1 MKMALCRR
9 IGQCIMTGMSKFDHP
24 AIQRRRRQPPSFQNP
39 MKTPYALL
47 VFIPAA
53 LLAILSLKGCY
64 TVDAGVVGVKTQW
77 GKIIGGPVEPGLTW
91 VNPIGGDLVK
101 YDCREQRLDLRMD
114 TYTKD
119 VQTATMSITVTYSID
134 RSKVADLHSEY
145 GRAYAERI
153 ITPTVVGITKDVI
166 GQWEADKLINGREQ
180 ATREIHQQVSGKLAS
195 TPVRLGMI
203 VLSNIDYS
211 DVFEKAIEAKQVAMQ
226 RAIESQ
232 NKTRQIEEEAR
243 QKVISAKAE
252 AESMQIRGDALKAN
266 PALVP
271 LEAVQK
277 WDGKAPST
285 LVVGGDA
292 SAMLQAR

>member
-1 MKMALCRR
+1 MKNTFAPLVLV
-9 IGQCIMTGMSKFDHP
+9 P
-24 AIQRRRRQPPSFQNP
+24 VV
-39 MKTPYALL
+39 LL
-47 VFIPAA
+47 V
-53 LLAILSLKGCY
+53 LLSLKGCY

-77 GKIIGGPVEPGLTW
+77 GKIVGGPVDPGLTW

-101 YDCREQRLDLRMD
+101 YDCREQRIDLRMD

-119 VQTATMSITVTYSID
+119 VQTATMSITVTYSVD
-134 RSKVADLHSEY
+134 RAKVAELHSEY
-145 GRAYAERI
+145 GQAYAEKI

-166 GQWEADKLINGREQ
+166 GQWEADRLINGREQ
-180 ATREIHQQVSGKLAS
+180 ATKEIWEQVGAKLAD
-195 TPVRLGMI
+195 TPVRLGMV

-232 NKTRQIEEEAR
+232 NKTKQIEEEAR

-292 SAMLQAR
+292 SALLQSK

>member
-1 MKMALCRR
+1 MGAM
-9 IGQCIMTGMSKFDHP
+9 FDAPFPSFP
-24 AIQRRRRQPPSFQNP
+24 ARRRAPTPRNPS
-39 MKTPYALL
+39 MKSSFAPLLL
-47 VFIPAA
+47 VPIV
-53 LLAILSLKGCY
+53 LLALLSLKGCY

-77 GKIIGGPVEPGLTW
+77 GKIVGGPVDPGLTW

-101 YDCREQRLDLRMD
+101 YDCREQRADLRMN

-119 VQTATMSITVTYSID
+119 VQTAAMDVTVTYSVD
-134 RSKVADLHSEY
+134 RSKVAELHSEY
-145 GRAYAERI
+145 GRAYVERI

-180 ATREIHQQVSGKLAS
+180 ATKEIHEQVAAKLVG

-266 PALVP
+266 PSLVS

-277 WDGKAPST
+277 WDGKAPAT

-292 SAMLQAR
+292 GALLQAR

>member
-1 MKMALCRR
+1 MKN
-9 IGQCIMTGMSKFDHP
+9 
-24 AIQRRRRQPPSFQNP
+24 AIAP
-39 MKTPYALL
+39 L
-47 VFIPAA
+47 VLVPVV
-53 LLAILSLKGCY
+53 LLALLSLKGCY

-77 GKIIGGPVEPGLTW
+77 GKIVGGPVDPGLTW

-119 VQTATMSITVTYSID
+119 VQTAQMSITVTYSLD
-134 RSKVADLHSEY
+134 RSKIAELHSEY

-153 ITPTVVGITKDVI
+153 ITPTVVGIVKDVI

-180 ATREIHQQVSGKLAS
+180 ATREIRQQVADKLAQ

-277 WDGKAPST
+277 WDGKAPAT

-292 SAMLQAR
+292 SALLQAK

>member
-1 MKMALCRR
+1 MK
-9 IGQCIMTGMSKFDHP
+9 QT
-24 AIQRRRRQPPSFQNP
+24 
-39 MKTPYALL
+39 YAP
-47 VFIPAA
+47 VGIFFAM
-53 LLAILSLKGCY
+53 LLAMMSLKGCY

-77 GKIIGGPVEPGLTW
+77 GKIVGGPVQPGLTW
-91 VNPIGGDLVK
+91 VNPVGGDLVK
-101 YDCREQRLDLRMD
+101 YDCREQRLDLQMD

-134 RSKVADLHSEY
+134 RSKVAELHSEY

-180 ATREIHQQVSGKLAS
+180 ATKEIREQVSGHLAE
-195 TPVRLGMI
+195 TPVRLGMVVI
-203 VLSNIDYS
+203 SNIDYS

-226 RAIESQ
+226 RAIEAQ
-232 NKTRQIEEEAR
+232 NRTRQIEEEAR

-292 SAMLQAR
+292 SALLQSK

>member
-1 MKMALCRR
+1 MGR
-9 IGQCIMTGMSKFDHP
+9 MSEFNFP
-24 AIQRRRRQPPSFQNP
+24 PFPPRRRTAPRPETSAV
-39 MKTPYALL
+39 KTLTPLLL
-47 VFIPAA
+47 VPVA
-53 LLAILSLKGCY
+53 LLALLSLKGCY

-77 GKIIGGPVEPGLTW
+77 GKIVGGPVDPGLTW

-119 VQTATMSITVTYSID
+119 VQTAQMSITVTYSLD
-134 RSKVADLHSEY
+134 RSKIAELHSEY

-153 ITPTVVGITKDVI
+153 ITPTVVGIVKDVI

-180 ATREIHQQVSGKLAS
+180 ATREIRQQVADKLAQ

-277 WDGKAPST
+277 WDGKAPAT

-292 SAMLQAR
+292 SALLQAK

>member
-1 MKMALCRR
+1 MK
-9 IGQCIMTGMSKFDHP
+9 QT
-24 AIQRRRRQPPSFQNP
+24 
-39 MKTPYALL
+39 YAP
-47 VFIPAA
+47 VGIFFAM
-53 LLAILSLKGCY
+53 LLATMSLKGCY

-77 GKIIGGPVEPGLTW
+77 GKIVGGPVQPGLTW
-91 VNPIGGDLVK
+91 VNPVGGDLVK
-101 YDCREQRLDLRMD
+101 YDCREQRLDLQMD

-134 RSKVADLHSEY
+134 RSKVAELHSEY
-145 GRAYAERI
+145 GRAYSERI
-153 ITPTVVGITKDVI
+153 ITPTVIGITKDVI

-180 ATREIHQQVSGKLAS
+180 ATKEIREQVSGRLAE
-195 TPVRLGMI
+195 TPVRLGMVVI
-203 VLSNIDYS
+203 SNIDYS

-226 RAIESQ
+226 RAIEAQ
-232 NKTRQIEEEAR
+232 NRTRQIEEEAR

-292 SAMLQAR
+292 SALLQSK